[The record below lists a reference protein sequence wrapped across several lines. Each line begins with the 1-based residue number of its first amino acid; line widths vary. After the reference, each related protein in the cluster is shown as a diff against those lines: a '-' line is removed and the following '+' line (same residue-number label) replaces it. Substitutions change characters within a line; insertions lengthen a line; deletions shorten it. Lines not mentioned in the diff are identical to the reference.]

1 MGSVIEREVL
11 VLQLHRTTNTLCLFF
26 NLFLALF
33 ALAQKASKKGT
44 YNRIPIV
51 IHLSCQFKMHSTKN
65 RLFFFMDFHASSNF
79 GNDVYKMSSFEGR
92 VMHRGFGATR
102 FLKRQN
108 PRFLVDYAFYSL
120 AMHGITLPH
129 HWMIRSQHGINMLGQ
144 ELIDFGGTV
153 SPDKRHL
160 ARDLVGINN

>member
-1 MGSVIEREVL
+1 
-11 VLQLHRTTNTLCLFF
+11 
-26 NLFLALF
+26 
-33 ALAQKASKKGT
+33 
-44 YNRIPIV
+44 
-51 IHLSCQFKMHSTKN
+51 
-65 RLFFFMDFHASSNF
+65 
-79 GNDVYKMSSFEGR
+79 
-92 VMHRGFGATR
+92 MHRGFGATHV
-102 FLKRQN
+102 FFFFKKRQN
-108 PRFLVDYAFYSL
+108 SRFLVDYAFYSL

>member
-1 MGSVIEREVL
+1 MLRVISVTTSTKCRVLRVGSCTEDL
-11 VLQLHRTTNTLCLFF
+11 VLH
-26 NLFLALF
+26 
-33 ALAQKASKKGT
+33 
-44 YNRIPIV
+44 V
-51 IHLSCQFKMHSTKN
+51 FK
-65 RLFFFMDFHASSNF
+65 
-79 GNDVYKMSSFEGR
+79 
-92 VMHRGFGATR
+92 
-102 FLKRQN
+102 KRQN
-108 PRFLVDYAFYSL
+108 PRFLVYFKCFYSL

>member
-1 MGSVIEREVL
+1 
-11 VLQLHRTTNTLCLFF
+11 
-26 NLFLALF
+26 
-33 ALAQKASKKGT
+33 
-44 YNRIPIV
+44 
-51 IHLSCQFKMHSTKN
+51 
-65 RLFFFMDFHASSNF
+65 
-79 GNDVYKMSSFEGR
+79 MSSFEGR
-92 VMHRGFGATR
+92 VVHRGFGATH
-102 FLKRQN
+102 FFFKKRQN
-108 PRFLVDYAFYSL
+108 PRFLVYFKCFYSL

>member
-1 MGSVIEREVL
+1 MLRVISVTTSTKCRVLRVGSCTEDL
-11 VLQLHRTTNTLCLFF
+11 VLHVL
-26 NLFLALF
+26 
-33 ALAQKASKKGT
+33 K
-44 YNRIPIV
+44 
-51 IHLSCQFKMHSTKN
+51 
-65 RLFFFMDFHASSNF
+65 
-79 GNDVYKMSSFEGR
+79 
-92 VMHRGFGATR
+92 
-102 FLKRQN
+102 KRQN
-108 PRFLVDYAFYSL
+108 PRFLVYFKCFYSL